1 MMHQHTIGDPQELA
15 ACYSSGAMSA
25 EENAAFEAHLE
36 AGCVDC
42 RRELRELS
50 RVVEEIASST
60 GELVPDPRV
69 REALM
74 KCIDAEPAAPNRQI
88 WKNWAST
95 KENAELTVVRRD
107 DKTWEET
114 GVPGVRIRRLF
125 VDRDRNQFTAIV
137 QMDAGSSYPRH
148 VHDTAEECLVLEG
161 DLRVGDD
168 HLFAGDY
175 QRASAGS
182 KHGVQSTDGGCK
194 LLIVSSL
201 TDELY

>member
-1 MMHQHTIGDPQELA
+1 MKHEHTIGEPQELA
-15 ACYSSGAMSA
+15 ACYAAGAMTVD
-25 EENAAFEAHLE
+25 ETAAFEAHLA

-50 RVVEEIASST
+50 RVVEELASST
-60 GELVPDPRV
+60 GELLPDPRV
-69 REALM
+69 RDALM
-74 KCIDAEPAAPNRQI
+74 KCVDAAPAPKKQI
-88 WKNWAST
+88 WKGWPASV
-95 KENAELTVVRRD
+95 ENTDLTVVRRD
-107 DKTWEET
+107 DAAWEET

-148 VHDTAEECLVLEG
+148 VHDTAEECMVLEG

-175 QRASAGS
+175 QRAAAGS